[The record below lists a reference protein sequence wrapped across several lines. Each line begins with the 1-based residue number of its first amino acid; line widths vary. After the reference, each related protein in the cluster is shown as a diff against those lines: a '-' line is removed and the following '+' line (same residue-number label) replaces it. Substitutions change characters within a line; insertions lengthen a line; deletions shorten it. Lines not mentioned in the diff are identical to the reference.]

1 MSRLGPVRAV
11 EVIPSA
17 PRDRDLDDPS
27 TDGGGSSAAS
37 SASTGARH
45 KHTNNGRTA
54 AAAAATTGDFDVNA
68 LLSNMPKPRAL
79 AKGNKRGG
87 GGGGGAGGGRVSA
100 AGRSGSASGGVVGV
114 GEMLSVGLHVDAWV
128 QFASFRGFRRALMAL
143 GGRTLKKAG
152 AELLCEYR
160 LGVDVTGFMTEERRR
175 ARVAARA
182 KKAQEVR

>member
-87 GGGGGAGGGRVSA
+87 GRFCRRFRSRTIFKYTSA
-100 AGRSGSASGGVVGV
+100 VRS
-114 GEMLSVGLHVDAWV
+114 
-128 QFASFRGFRRALMAL
+128 
-143 GGRTLKKAG
+143 KI
-152 AELLCEYR
+152 CNI
-160 LGVDVTGFMTEERRR
+160 
-175 ARVAARA
+175 
-182 KKAQEVR
+182 